1 MNESFLSA
9 RPLDLRTK
17 LDQHVANA
25 SGFTKAPK
33 HIPAAF
39 EKSQPRRSA
48 RTVNKQAEAAN
59 PGNSFPLI
67 RKSSLRSAQA
77 TATTK
82 RKSRSPPPEQID
94 VSKRSKTGKPAT
106 TILTSPRIVYERPKS
121 RHTIKSNN
129 THHAKDM
136 QVNLQERQVMTGS
149 VDIFEKPDHPGQK
162 KTRRVI
168 VLEPLPPLEEL

>member
-9 RPLDLRTK
+9 RPLNPRTK
-17 LDQHVANA
+17 LDQYAAKA
-25 SGFTKAPK
+25 SGFTNAPK

-39 EKSQPRRSA
+39 EKSQLRRSA

-59 PGNSFPLI
+59 PGDSFPLI

-77 TATTK
+77 KATTK
-82 RKSRSPPPEQID
+82 RKSRSPPPEQTD
-94 VSKRSKTGKPAT
+94 VSKRLKTGKLAT
-106 TILTSPRIVYERPKS
+106 TIPKSPQIVYERPKS
-121 RHTIKSNN
+121 RHAIISDN

-136 QVNLQERQVMTGS
+136 LVNLQERQVMTGS